1 MGSCLRANARLLQR
15 KALHPHP
22 HRHLPLLAGA
32 LALALG
38 VVGCGA
44 STATTPHVSSSS
56 FPTVAA
62 PTGTS
67 IPHVT
72 VTFGMRPVANDV
84 MFVSAMKQ
92 GFFKD
97 VGITIAPSPYGNKST
112 FNNAV
117 PLLLNNTLDIQAYD
131 PIPAIA
137 ALGTV
142 HTLRFISLAV
152 IFLGYE
158 ILASP
163 ATHDKTVSQFMST
176 GLSFKQAMR
185 KTLEQMKGQ
194 TLTLPPIISDRGFLD
209 TSFAVAGLNMAT
221 TVHEEVVSDPTG
233 LNLASS
239 GKTDYATFDGAP
251 YTAQLLGAGW
261 IPLVTPLDLSKNMPP
276 SVSSP
281 SELLVEPPG
290 LAATA
295 QWASQNAAT
304 VMRFVSVQFRLV
316 HEILSA
322 PTTAL
327 SYELPF
333 LNAFAGTHL
342 TIAELDANILKLDP
356 PIPFRQQSPYYN
368 DPSSALYYKNWF
380 EATLKFDIKSGL
392 VPKGSYSANNLIW
405 AGDVYK
411 QLVKFQRMTSALLAK
426 SAQEHLTTA
435 QRTLLAQA
443 KKYYGWYDF
452 LDAYRYARAA
462 VG

>member
-1 MGSCLRANARLLQR
+1 MGSSLRPSARLT
-15 KALHPHP
+15 
-22 HRHLPLLAGA
+22 HRHVEHRYRVRRLPLLAATIAAA
-32 LALALG
+32 LAVA
-38 VVGCGA
+38 GCGA
-44 STATTPHVSSSS
+44 ASSAAPHVSSSS
-56 FPTVAA
+56 FPTVVAA
-62 PTGTS
+62 SGTS

-72 VTFGMRPVANDV
+72 VSFGMRPVANDV

-92 GFFKD
+92 GFFRD

-117 PLLLNNTLDIQAYD
+117 PLLLNHTLDIQAYD
-131 PIPAIA
+131 PIPAVA

-142 HTLRFISLAV
+142 HTLRFVSLAV

-163 ATHDKTVSQFMST
+163 TTHDKTVSQFMST
-176 GLSFKQAMR
+176 GLSFKAAMR

-209 TSFAVAGLNMAT
+209 TSFAVAGLSMAT

-276 SVSSP
+276 SVTSP

-290 LAATA
+290 LATTAT
-295 QWASQNAAT
+295 WASANAAT

-316 HEILSA
+316 HEILREPS
-322 PTTAL
+322 TAL

-356 PIPFRQQSPYYN
+356 PIPYRQQPPYYT

-392 VPKGSYSANNLIW
+392 VPHGVYSANNLIW
-405 AGDVYK
+405 AGQVYD
-411 QLVKFQRMTSALLAK
+411 QLVKFQHMTNALLSKAQGEHLS
-426 SAQEHLTTA
+426 SAQKGLI
-435 QRTLLAQA
+435 A
-443 KKYYGWYDF
+443 KAKQFYGWYDF